1 MSLRVASLLAAV
13 MVSLCISTPGFA
25 QATRT
30 WASGVGDDANP
41 CSRTAPCRTWAG
53 TISKT
58 AANGEMD
65 SLDPAGFGAI
75 TITKG
80 MLLDGGGGQVSSI
93 VNSSGNAVL
102 VAAGSTDV
110 VMLRNLRLN
119 GVGTG
124 QDGVKITS
132 AGLVVLDNVEI
143 SGNAQFAVELAL
155 GSGACQVIIRNSNL
169 TGGMAGVMLTSG
181 NPNVT
186 LDHVSI
192 RGAATGVDAT
202 VGTVDVKES
211 SILQA
216 SAFGAHA
223 EGGSITVFDSL
234 LSGNTVALQAETGS
248 TVRAGNSDLFNN
260 LAGFGCGGGQIA
272 SSGNN
277 RKGGNAGGTGPVCAP
292 TATIVLQ

>member
-1 MSLRVASLLAAV
+1 
-13 MVSLCISTPGFA
+13 
-25 QATRT
+25 
-30 WASGVGDDANP
+30 
-41 CSRTAPCRTWAG
+41 
-53 TISKT
+53 
-58 AANGEMD
+58 
-65 SLDPAGFGAI
+65 
-75 TITKG
+75 

-93 VNSSGNAVL
+93 VNSSSANAVV

-119 GVGTG
+119 GGSTG
-124 QDGVKITS
+124 LDGVKITS

-143 SGNAQFAVELAL
+143 SGNTQYAVELAL
-155 GSGACQVIIRNSNL
+155 GSGACAVVIRNSNF
-169 TGGMAGVMLTSG
+169 TGGMAAVRLTSG
-181 NPNVT
+181 NPSVT

-223 EGGSITVFDSL
+223 EGGSITIFDSL
-234 LSGNTVALQAETGS
+234 LSGNAVALQAETGS
-248 TVRAGNSDLFNN
+248 TVRASNSDLFNN
-260 LAGFGCGGGQIA
+260 QAGFGCGGGMIA

-277 RKGGNAGGTGPVCAP
+277 RKGGNSGGTGAVCVP
-292 TATIVLQ
+292 TASIVVQ

>member
-1 MSLRVASLLAAV
+1 MTLRVASLLAAM
-13 MVSLCISTPGFA
+13 MVSLCISTPGVA

-30 WASGVGDDANP
+30 WVSGVGDDANP

-58 AANGEMD
+58 APHGEMD
-65 SLDPAGFGAI
+65 SLDPGGFGAI

-93 VNSSGNAVL
+93 VNSATNAVV
-102 VAAGSTDV
+102 VAAGPADV

-119 GVGTG
+119 GGGTG
-124 QDGVKITS
+124 LDGVKIIS

-143 SGNAQFAVELAL
+143 SGNTQYAVELVL
-155 GSGACQVIIRNSNL
+155 GSGACTVVIRNSNF
-169 TGGMAGVMLTSG
+169 TGGMAGVRLTSG
-181 NPNVT
+181 SPGVT

-216 SAFGAHA
+216 SAFGVHA

-234 LSGNTVALQAETGS
+234 LSGDAVALQAETGS
-248 TVRAGNSDLFNN
+248 TVRASNSDLFNN
-260 LAGFGCGGGQIA
+260 QAGFGCGGGQIA
-272 SSGNN
+272 SGGNN

-292 TATIVLQ
+292 TATIVVQ